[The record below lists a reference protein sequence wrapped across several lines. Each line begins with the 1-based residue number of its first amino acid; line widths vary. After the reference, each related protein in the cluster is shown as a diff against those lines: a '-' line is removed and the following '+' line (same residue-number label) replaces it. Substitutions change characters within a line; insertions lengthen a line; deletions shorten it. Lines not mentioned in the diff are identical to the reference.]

1 MFTDSDI
8 VVNNDDMVLDM
19 DAFDFSMI
27 DAEPTDEPVEE
38 VEVEE
43 EVVEVE
49 EEEEVEA
56 EEEEVEAEEEVEE
69 EVEEDSGEEEVDFE
83 NYEIDLP
90 SGETVVLSELVAGFK
105 TATEIAEEKA
115 QLESIK
121 TEMETKTAG
130 MDRFLKLAKLEAE
143 RVIEDYEDFDW
154 VTLAKEDPQAYV
166 ENREFLDKYKARH
179 KEITGAVAD
188 LEAKA
193 EAEEARVT
201 QEKAREAN
209 AILARDIPGW
219 GEKMYKT
226 LVEFAVEKGASQD
239 TILNSTDPFL
249 FKLLHKTLEHEKG
262 VQKVTAKVKKLGSPK
277 KVVKAAP
284 AKPTVSKDAKR
295 EALLKKAEE
304 TGDMSLMFNLLVD

>member
-1 MFTDSDI
+1 MFDTDVI
-8 VVNNDDMVLDM
+8 VNTDDMVLDM
-19 DAFDFSMI
+19 DNFDFSMI
-27 DAEPTDEPVEE
+27 DAPLEDAPAEE

-43 EVVEVE
+43 EEVEVE
-49 EEEEVEA
+49 EEEV
-56 EEEEVEAEEEVEE
+56 EEEEETEEEVEE
-69 EVEEDSGEEEVDFE
+69 VEEVEEEPADEEVDFE

-105 TATEIAEEKA
+105 TATEIAAEKE

-121 TEMETKTAG
+121 AEMESKTAG

-226 LVEFAVEKGASQD
+226 LVEFAVEKGASQE

-262 VQKVTAKVKKLGSPK
+262 VQKVTAKVKRLGSPK

-284 AKPTVSKDAKR
+284 AKPAVSKNANR
-295 EALLKKAEE
+295 EAMIKKAEAS
-304 TGDMSLMFNLLVD
+304 GDMSALFHLLED

>member
-1 MFTDSDI
+1 MFNDSDI
-8 VVNNDDMVLDM
+8 VADDMVLDM
-19 DAFDFSMI
+19 DNFDFSMI
-27 DAEPTDEPVEE
+27 DAEPADEPEEEVEVEEEE

-43 EVVEVE
+43 EVVEE
-49 EEEEVEA
+49 EAEEEVEA
-56 EEEEVEAEEEVEE
+56 EEVEE

-105 TATEIAEEKA
+105 TATEIAAEKEK
-115 QLESIK
+115 LENIK

-188 LEAKA
+188 LESKA
-193 EAEEARVT
+193 EAETARIT

-209 AILARDIPGW
+209 AVLARDIPGW

-226 LVEFAVEKGASQD
+226 LIEFAVEKGANQD

-295 EALLKKAEE
+295 EALIKKAEE

>member
-1 MFTDSDI
+1 MFDEDVI
-8 VVNNDDMVLDM
+8 VNQADMVLDM
-19 DAFDFSMI
+19 DNFDFSMI
-27 DAEPTDEPVEE
+27 DAPTAEVEEEIEE

-43 EVVEVE
+43 EEVESEEEETEEVEVE
-49 EEEEVEA
+49 
-56 EEEEVEAEEEVEE
+56 EEEVEE
-69 EVEEDSGEEEVDFE
+69 EVEEESGEEEVDFE

-105 TATEIAEEKA
+105 TASEIAEEKT

-121 TEMETKTAG
+121 AEMESKTAG

-154 VTLAKEDPQAYV
+154 VTLAKEDPQSYV

-193 EAEEARVT
+193 EAEESRVT

-226 LVEFAVEKGASQD
+226 LVEFAVEKGASQE

-284 AKPTVSKDAKR
+284 SKPAVSKDAKR
-295 EALLKKAEE
+295 EAMIKKAEAS
-304 TGDMSLMFNLLVD
+304 GDMSLMFSLLED